1 MDAYHGKFQT
11 MMTNVGDTDGVWVEE
26 VLWCA
31 AAGAT
36 ASGARCLPRVTSCS
50 LSSTPCPGLAYEH
63 SATLALVRYV
73 VALMNLKR
81 ILERLEYYFGTT
93 ARHDNKALGLHGDR
107 PSLTACHVLF
117 FVAFMMLPNV
127 SFSALPASLG
137 GPLVIDDSLTA
148 CLCTTGSLSL
158 ARPVISGF
166 MVAQW

>member
-1 MDAYHGKFQT
+1 M
-11 MMTNVGDTDGVWVEE
+11 
-26 VLWCA
+26 
-31 AAGAT
+31 
-36 ASGARCLPRVTSCS
+36 
-50 LSSTPCPGLAYEH
+50 
-63 SATLALVRYV
+63 RYV

-127 SFSALPASLG
+127 SFTALPASLG

-148 CLCTTGSLSL
+148 RLYTTGSLSP
-158 ARPVISGF
+158 ARPVDLWHHPPRLGQLPRRCLSEHP
-166 MVAQW
+166 Q